1 MRLRFKNQHQRRS
14 CECKHMCGNTKN
26 TLIYKFS
33 LAKVFHSTRLAVLM
47 LIFMRSHGIN
57 NAYLQ
62 HARLPHSLIIEYYV
76 YHVAVSMDTA
86 IRGIRF
92 TRVIK

>member
-33 LAKVFHSTRLAVLM
+33 LAKVFDSTRLTVQM
-47 LIFMRSHGIN
+47 LKFMRSNGIN

-62 HARLPHSLIIEYYV
+62 HTRLQHSPIIEFDV

-86 IRGIRF
+86 IRGVRF
-92 TRVIK
+92 THVIE